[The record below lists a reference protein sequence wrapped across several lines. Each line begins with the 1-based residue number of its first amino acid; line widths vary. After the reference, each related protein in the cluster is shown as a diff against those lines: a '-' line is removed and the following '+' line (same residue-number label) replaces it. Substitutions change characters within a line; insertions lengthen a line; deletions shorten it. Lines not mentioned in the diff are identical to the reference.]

1 MYNRLYKYLTDNN
14 ILYKK
19 QFGFQTRHSTEHAI
33 IQLVDQINSN
43 FEKDQYTLGVFI
55 DLSKVFDTVDHKI
68 LIAKLENYG
77 INRTNLLWF
86 KSYLENRKQFI
97 QYDISNTSYKSI
109 ICGVSQ
115 GSILGPLLFLIYIN
129 DLHEASNILDS
140 VMFAYDTN
148 LFYSHQNINDI
159 FSTEDSEL
167 DINQWFKANKLSLNI
182 EKTKYTLFHKKSAKN
197 EISGIPDLKIGSK
210 NIEKTSPIKFLGVML
225 DKHIS
230 WYDHIKTVENKSAK
244 NAGLLNRASYFLNE
258 HSLKTIYF
266 SYIDSFLNYA
276 NIAWATPFFY
286 KQSIFNPR
294 PKNCLSFSKKSP

>member
-19 QFGFQTRHSTEHAI
+19 QFGFKTGHSTEHAI

-148 LFYSHQNINDI
+148 LFYSHQNISDI

-210 NIEKTSPIKFLGVML
+210 NIEKTSPIKF
-225 DKHIS
+225 
-230 WYDHIKTVENKSAK
+230 
-244 NAGLLNRASYFLNE
+244 
-258 HSLKTIYF
+258 
-266 SYIDSFLNYA
+266 
-276 NIAWATPFFY
+276 
-286 KQSIFNPR
+286 
-294 PKNCLSFSKKSP
+294 

>member
-1 MYNRLYKYLTDNN
+1 
-14 ILYKK
+14 
-19 QFGFQTRHSTEHAI
+19 
-33 IQLVDQINSN
+33 
-43 FEKDQYTLGVFI
+43 
-55 DLSKVFDTVDHKI
+55 
-68 LIAKLENYG
+68 
-77 INRTNLLWF
+77 
-86 KSYLENRKQFI
+86 
-97 QYDISNTSYKSI
+97 
-109 ICGVSQ
+109 
-115 GSILGPLLFLIYIN
+115 
-129 DLHEASNILDS
+129 
-140 VMFAYDTN
+140 MFAYDTN

-182 EKTKYTLFHKKSAKN
+182 EKTKQTLFHKKSAKN

-266 SYIDSFLNYA
+266 SYIDSHF
-276 NIAWATPFFY
+276 
-286 KQSIFNPR
+286 
-294 PKNCLSFSKKSP
+294 